1 MLSRT
6 LAILSVLMAAAA
18 SEALAVEMPLA
29 AAESLHALA
38 NPPDFATRQRWLDE
52 VLARDANASESG
64 SDLKHLLE
72 QVDVQGISL
81 SSADPIEFH
90 ANPEPSSMLV
100 WSAALMGLS
109 ASGYGVRRRQQPIGE
124 PTDSD
129 VGSRQA
135 D

>member
-1 MLSRT
+1 MAFLG
-6 LAILSVLMAAAA
+6 VLMAIAA
-18 SEALAVEMPLA
+18 SDVLAVEMPMTTG
-29 AAESLHALA
+29 ESLRAIA
-38 NPPDFATRQRWLDE
+38 DPPDFATRQRWLDE
-52 VLARDANASESG
+52 VIARDSKELGTG

-72 QVDVQGISL
+72 QVDVQGIAL

-124 PTDSD
+124 PADGASSRRSD
-129 VGSRQA
+129 
-135 D
+135 